1 MVGHW
6 VSGLNVWGS
15 ELASAMPMPMP
26 HATKVEMALHL
37 KDLCINMHMAVNL
50 VQFVTIVK
58 HFVDLIYRIVRR
70 HAAKTTSDSR

>member
-1 MVGHW
+1 
-6 VSGLNVWGS
+6 
-15 ELASAMPMPMP
+15 MPMPMP
-26 HATKVEMALHL
+26 HATKVETALHL

-50 VQFVTIVK
+50 VQFVTIVE